1 MSVEQH
7 WERIYRTRRTDE
19 VSWFRQHLDTSLELI
34 RATTVAANAPI
45 LDVGGGASTLVDDLL
60 AAGYSDL
67 TVLDVSAAALEA
79 AKSRLG
85 PRASAVVWVAADATS
100 VALPPAH
107 FHVWHD
113 RAVFHFLTD
122 ISDRRRYVEQVRHA
136 LAPGGH
142 VIIAAFG
149 PEGPERCSGLPT
161 VRYDADALHGEFGRD
176 FELVER
182 REERHRTPA
191 GVEQQFVYCL

>member
-85 PRASAVVWVAADATS
+85 PLASAIAWIAADVTT
-100 VALPPAH
+100 VELPRAH